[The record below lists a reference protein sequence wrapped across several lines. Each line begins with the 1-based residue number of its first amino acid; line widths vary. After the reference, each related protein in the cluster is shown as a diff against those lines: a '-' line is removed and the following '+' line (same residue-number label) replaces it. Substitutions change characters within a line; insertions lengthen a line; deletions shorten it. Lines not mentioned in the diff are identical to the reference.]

1 MYTSQE
7 LVSGWSRRRML
18 NDSATGYGR
27 ITDCFPSIATMLFLT
42 NLEVPVV
49 TTAVI
54 TIASELGGFD
64 NAGWVLASYLLGYVG
79 QLWYNLL

>member
-1 MYTSQE
+1 
-7 LVSGWSRRRML
+7 
-18 NDSATGYGR
+18 
-27 ITDCFPSIATMLFLT
+27 MLFLT

-54 TIASELGGFD
+54 TIADELGGFD

-79 QLWYNLL
+79 KPLPKCTAGPVCTPLTLFYSCDCHLCKI

>member
-1 MYTSQE
+1 
-7 LVSGWSRRRML
+7 
-18 NDSATGYGR
+18 
-27 ITDCFPSIATMLFLT
+27 MLFLT

-54 TIASELGGFD
+54 TIAGELGGFD

-79 QLWYNLL
+79 QLSTTCYNPTSY